1 MIICILYASPVP
13 RLIAVIPAYNE
24 AETIQDVVA
33 DLSAAYGEDIAVVV
47 VDDGSSDDTG
57 VLAEAVGAVV
67 LRQPVNLGA
76 GAALRLGF
84 RYAIQREWDTA
95 LVIAADGQH
104 VAAEIPALLVSRDK
118 GADLVVGSR
127 FHPDSTAA
135 YPVSRHRRAAMR
147 LASRIL
153 RHRHRVSLTDP
164 TSGFWALSRPCVEM
178 FSRQLPSRFLD
189 DTLIGLSLAVRAG
202 LTIAEVPTAM
212 VVRQGGQPSTRGLT
226 LAYHYTRTLLALSI
240 GGRS

>member
-1 MIICILYASPVP
+1 MS

-24 AETIQDVVA
+24 AETIQGVVA
-33 DLSAAYGEDIAVVV
+33 DLIATRDHEMLVVV
-47 VDDGSSDDTG
+47 VDDGSVDDTG
-57 VLAEAVGAVV
+57 TLAASAGAVV

-84 RYAIQREWDTA
+84 RYAAQKEWDTA
-95 LVIAADGQH
+95 LVVAADGQH
-104 VAAEIPALLVSRDK
+104 MAEEIPNLLTPRNT

-127 FHPDSTAA
+127 FHPDCTTS

-153 RHRHRVSLTDP
+153 RHRHGISLTDP
-164 TSGFWALSRPCVEM
+164 TSGFWAMSRPCLEL

-202 LTIAEVPTAM
+202 LHIAEVPTVM
-212 VVRQGGQPSTRGLT
+212 VVRQGGRPSTRGLT
-226 LAYHYTRTLLALSI
+226 LAYHYARTLLAISI

>member
-1 MIICILYASPVP
+1 M
-13 RLIAVIPAYNE
+13 IPAYNE
-24 AETIQDVVA
+24 AETIQNVVA
-33 DLSAAYGEDIAVVV
+33 DLDTAYGDDIAVVV

-57 VLAEAVGAVV
+57 VFAAAAGAVV

-84 RYAIQREWDTA
+84 RYAMQKDWDTA

-104 VAAEIPALLVSRDK
+104 IAREIPALLAARSE

-127 FHPDSTAA
+127 FHSDSTAA
-135 YPVSRHRRAAMR
+135 YPVSRPRRAAMR
-147 LASRIL
+147 IASRIL
-153 RHRHRVSLTDP
+153 RHRHGISLTDP
-164 TSGFWALSRPCVEM
+164 TSGFWAMSRPCVEM
-178 FSRQLPSRFLD
+178 FSRHLPSRFLD
-189 DTLIGLSLAVRAG
+189 DTLIGLSLAVRSG
-202 LTIAEVPTAM
+202 LEITEVPTAM
-212 VVRQGGQPSTRGLT
+212 VVRQGGRPSTRGLT

>member
-1 MIICILYASPVP
+1 MP

-33 DLSAAYGEDIAVVV
+33 DLGTAYGDEIAVVV

-57 VLAEAVGAVV
+57 SLAATAGAVV

-84 RYAIQREWDTA
+84 RYATQREWDTA

-104 VAAEIPALLVSRDK
+104 IAAEVPALLAARAD

-127 FHPDSTAA
+127 FHPDSTAS
-135 YPVSRHRRAAMR
+135 YPVSRLRRAAMR

-153 RHRHRVSLTDP
+153 RHRHGISLTDP

-202 LTIAEVPTAM
+202 LEITEVPSAM
-212 VVRQGGQPSTRGLT
+212 VVRQGGRPSTRGLT
-226 LAYHYTRTLLALSI
+226 LVYHYARTLLALSI

>member
-1 MIICILYASPVP
+1 M
-13 RLIAVIPAYNE
+13 IPAYNE
-24 AETIQDVVA
+24 AETIEGVVA
-33 DLSAAYGEDIAVVV
+33 DLGTALGDEIATVV

-57 VLAEAVGAVV
+57 KLAASAGAVV

-84 RYAIQREWDTA
+84 RYAAQQKWDTA

-104 VAAEIPALLVSRDK
+104 MAAEISGLLAARES

-127 FHPDSTAA
+127 FHPDCSTS
-135 YPVSRHRRAAMR
+135 YPVSRHRRIAMR
-147 LASRIL
+147 LASWIL
-153 RHRHRVSLTDP
+153 RHRHGISLTDP
-164 TSGFWALSRPCVEM
+164 TSGFWAMSPDCLEM

-189 DTLIGLSLAVRAG
+189 DTLIGLSLAARAG
-202 LTIAEVPTAM
+202 LEIAEVPTTM

>member
-1 MIICILYASPVP
+1 MIICIIYASPVP

-33 DLSAAYGEDIAVVV
+33 DLGTAYGDEIAVVV

-57 VLAEAVGAVV
+57 SLAATAGAVV

-84 RYAIQREWDTA
+84 RYATQREWDTA

-104 VAAEIPALLVSRDK
+104 IAAEVPALLAARAD

-135 YPVSRHRRAAMR
+135 YPVSRLRRAAMR

-153 RHRHRVSLTDP
+153 RHRHGISLTDP

-202 LTIAEVPTAM
+202 LEITEVPSAM
-212 VVRQGGQPSTRGLT
+212 VVRQGGRPSTRGLT
-226 LAYHYTRTLLALSI
+226 LVYHYARTLLALSI